1 MGEGLYQYQAPTGYP
16 DTAEHWVNTGGL
28 LERLNFALALASN
41 RIPGTRVD
49 LSRVAGE
56 AAAPGRAVDHARV
69 VEQFVARVLHGEMSD
84 KSRAVLLKQLTNPAS
99 APAAASAPA
108 QREAAPTSDA
118 MTMRGP
124 RGGGGRFGRAQ
135 RRAQQTDLAAAANPE
150 VARIAAL
157 VLGSPEFQRQ

>member
-56 AAAPGRAVDHARV
+56 AAAPGRAVDHERV

-84 KSRAVLLKQLTNPAS
+84 KSRAVLLKQLTKPAS
-99 APAAASAPA
+99 APNASTPT
-108 QREAAPTSDA
+108 QRETAPTSDA

-124 RGGGGRFGRAQ
+124 RGGGRFGRAQ